1 MIFKKTTLFHLFVFI
16 SFAAGTEILLH
27 GQDAGHEPGAADGSY
42 HFVILPDTQ
51 YYYGDQG
58 PGNFGKWL
66 AQMNWIRDHAESH
79 NIKYVLHLGDITDQA
94 DHSSTHLTQWGR
106 ATSAANGI
114 MDKVPMSLVTG
125 NHDGLENS
133 RNSLFSNPEYF
144 GPGSVYANQPTL
156 IETMDP
162 GKWENSVHRIE
173 IEGRSWLIICL
184 EWGPRDEVIAW
195 ADDVLD
201 RFPDDYAILTMHAY
215 LFRDSSR
222 FDWELLGSQNR
233 DDRQSGN
240 PIGYEALTGDPE
252 GANDGQL
259 IWNKLIRDHSNVK
272 LVLNGHVSRSGH
284 GRRVS
289 INDDRHFVQ
298 QHLVNFQHWTGDG
311 NARMRLMEFNP
322 VDDSVKVKSFS
333 PLSGEILKGP
343 DLEFAFT
350 FSLSTRP
357 LKTHYREALQEL
369 DPVAAFRLQ
378 GEDARRPLLSQ
389 FPMGERAQ
397 AEGFADTDGDAWRF
411 RSGRR
416 IHYESSQ
423 TTTDA
428 WTALLWFRS
437 NAAQETLPIL
447 RIEGESGEVLSVF
460 ADTSPIMLLPLDDSH
475 SQSVFEESINQLTV
489 MMEPS
494 QWHHFA
500 LKYEGG
506 QLMPILDGEV
516 LSTIDFPVAEVSSL
530 TLGDFADDSV
540 ATDADAEWNMVDFSY
555 HGRALS
561 IPDIEWL
568 WRSAFCQTISGEVI
582 VNEGLDAIPAFEV
595 QQDSYPGFALRP
607 ENGGEALL
615 FGTSETSIYRIQDRA
630 GARRDPHSRY
640 LRMPRTLEYSDGIL
654 LTTPQVSD
662 SSNPAVAPPP
672 VRWKLSNRIEGLYFG
687 SSYTLTRMSV
697 LNTPL
702 SLPNDG
708 SFAKLNS
715 TFFPF
720 ANDWK
725 GGYINQSGQ
734 YLYGQEDVLEEV
746 AVSKLGGGRYRLTP
760 PEVWNPLTLLGQT
773 SEQNTRMTVQ
783 PVENGWEVTIHEGGQ
798 PSSGR
803 VPFAFVFIPEDASE
817 VRSGWV
823 DPADSA
829 SEGSPWEKTGT
840 GSYRF
845 TAPLESGPVGV
856 LQITPGAAAGG
867 EAPLFKLYSSDEGVW
882 ELKFEVNGEMVDVP
896 FAWAWISL
904 EAGYPAKATPEDA
917 RVLEALEDAAYGDL
931 GWYFSERLSWIFVD
945 SESWP
950 WVWSPGSGW
959 LFLFLETAPADD
971 FWFFEWASGAFLYVD
986 RAVPSW
992 VWSTKDGW
1000 IPWPLESLN

>member
-1 MIFKKTTLFHLFVFI
+1 M
-16 SFAAGTEILLH
+16 
-27 GQDAGHEPGAADGSY
+27 PGASDGSY

-79 NIKYVLHLGDITDQA
+79 NLKYVLHLGDITDQA

-125 NHDGLENS
+125 NHDGLDNS
-133 RNSLFSNPEYF
+133 RTSLFSNPEYF
-144 GPGSVYANQPTL
+144 GTGSVYANQPTL
-156 IETMDP
+156 IETMEPD
-162 GKWENSVHRIE
+162 KWENSVHRIE
-173 IEGRSWLIICL
+173 IEGRFWLIICF

-195 ADDVLD
+195 ADDVLN
-201 RFPDDYAILTMHAY
+201 RFPDDYAILTTHAY

-222 FDWELLGSQNR
+222 FDWDLLGSHDR
-233 DDRQSGN
+233 EDRQRGN
-240 PIGYEALTGDPE
+240 PIGYEALNGDPD

-298 QHLVNFQHWTGDG
+298 QHLVNFQHWSGDG
-311 NARMRLMEFNP
+311 NGRMRLMEFNP
-322 VDDSVKVKSFS
+322 ASDMVQVKSFS
-333 PLSGEILKGP
+333 PFSGEILKGP
-343 DLEFAFT
+343 DLEFAFI

-369 DPVAAFRLQ
+369 NPVAAFRLL
-378 GEDARRPLLSQ
+378 GEDARRPLISQ
-389 FPMGERAQ
+389 FPTWELAQ
-397 AEGFADTDGDAWRF
+397 TEGFAADDASHF
-411 RSGRR
+411 QSDSR
-416 IHYESSQ
+416 IHYQSSQ

-428 WTALLWFRS
+428 WTALFWFRS
-437 NAAQETLPIL
+437 DSAEEMIPLL
-447 RIEGESGEVLSVF
+447 RIGGESGETLSVL
-460 ADTSPIMLLPLDDSH
+460 ADTSPFMLIPLDTSY
-475 SQSVFEESINQLTV
+475 SQSEFEESSNRLTV
-489 MMEPS
+489 KMEPS
-494 QWHHFA
+494 QWHHLA
-500 LKYEGG
+500 LKYEEG

-516 LSTIDFPVAEVSSL
+516 LSTIDFPVAEVSSF

-540 ATDADAEWNMVDFSY
+540 ETDAEWNMVDFSY
-555 HGRALS
+555 HARALS
-561 IPDIEWL
+561 TSDIEWL

-582 VNEGLDAIPAFEV
+582 LNEGLNPVPLIEV
-595 QQDSYPGFALRP
+595 QQDGYPGFALRS
-607 ENGGEALL
+607 ETGGEIL
-615 FGTSETSIYRIQDRA
+615 FGTAETSIYRIQDEP
-630 GARRDPHSRY
+630 GASRDPHSRY
-640 LRMPRTLEYSDGIL
+640 LRMPRTLEYSEGIL

-662 SSNPAVAPPP
+662 SSNPGVAPPP
-672 VRWKLSNRIEGLYFG
+672 VQLKTSNRIEGKYFG
-687 SSYTLTRMSV
+687 SSYATTQMSV
-697 LNTPL
+697 LNVPL
-702 SLPNDG
+702 PFPNNG
-708 SFAKLNS
+708 SFVKLNS

-720 ANDWK
+720 ASDRK
-725 GGYINQSGQ
+725 GGYINESAQ
-734 YLYGQEDVLEEV
+734 YLYGQEDVIEEV
-746 AVSKLGGGRYRLTP
+746 AVSRLGGGRYRLTP
-760 PEVWNPLTLLGQT
+760 PEAWNPLTLLGQS

-783 PVENGWEVTIHEGGQ
+783 PVESGWEVTIHETDQQ

-803 VPFAFVFIPEDASE
+803 VPFAFVFLPKDVPG
-817 VRSGWV
+817 VRSGWF

-829 SEGSPWEKTGT
+829 GQGSPWEKTGT

-845 TAPLESGPVGV
+845 TVPLENGPRGV
-856 LQITPGAAAGG
+856 LQITPGATAGG

-882 ELKFEVNGEMVDVP
+882 ELTFEINGETIDVP

-904 EAGYPAKATPEDA
+904 EAGYPVKAAPADA

-945 SESWP
+945 SDFWP

-992 VWSTKDGW
+992 AWSTKDGW